1 MQEMERQKNTKII
14 FIRILIERIQKTSE
28 NEYRSKADIKTIQG
42 NKKKNIYIYTENNK
56 SVHQSII
63 NIEIV
68 QVKVKI
74 LIQLSFLSHI

>member
-1 MQEMERQKNTKII
+1 MERQKNTKII

-28 NEYRSKADIKTIQG
+28 NEYRSKADIKTVQG
-42 NKKKNIYIYTENNK
+42 NKKKKNIYIYTENNK